1 VLSVGGG
8 CSGKVV
14 VLDVDGIKLDINEIG
29 GGLDLSDSSD
39 GL

>member
-1 VLSVGGG
+1 MLGGG
-8 CSGKVV
+8 GGRGHLE